1 MSKVIVTGVDGN
13 FGSYVASHI
22 EKLTSKENL
31 IFTCPF
37 EEGLTEGKEKVMIV
51 E

>member
-22 EKLTSKENL
+22 EKLTSKEEFN
-31 IFTCPF
+31 IYMSF
-37 EEGLTEGKEKVMIV
+37 
-51 E
+51 